1 MRLLDIKE
9 VQSMQLEL
17 MKCLHVFMQ
26 ENHIK
31 YYLIAGSALGAARH
45 GGFIPWDDDIDIGL
59 FREDYEK
66 FIQIASSFD
75 NNYEVV
81 NYKNS
86 PKCDYV
92 LTRIYFPNTY
102 IENPVIENTKLDKRL
117 YFDIFPLDNVPD
129 DNKELVKYEKEIVNK
144 KKLIQR
150 IDVRDNNNSKPVLW
164 AKTAMSI
171 GLTLFRNSII
181 CSFDKLCQKYD
192 NIETKRV
199 CSLSS
204 QYSFKKQVMPKEIY
218 GTPTL
223 HMFQSEYFFVPEK
236 LDEYLTILYGPNYG
250 EVPPVEKRRK
260 ANNIYSTKEG

>member
-1 MRLLDIKE
+1 MKLLDIKE

-17 MKCLHVFMQ
+17 MKSLHAFMQ
-26 ENHIK
+26 ENDIR
-31 YYLIAGSALGAARH
+31 YYLIAGSALGATRH
-45 GGFIPWDDDIDIGL
+45 HGFIPWDDDIDIGL

-66 FIQIASSFD
+66 FIQIASAFD
-75 NNYEVV
+75 KRYEVI

-86 PKCDYV
+86 KNCDYV

-102 IENPVIENTKLDKRL
+102 IANPLIENTKLDKRL

-129 DNKELVKYEKEIVNK
+129 DNEELAKYEKAINKK

-150 IDVRDNNNSKPVLW
+150 IDVRNNKNSGLVLCM
-164 AKTAMSI
+164 KKVVSI
-171 GLTLFRNSII
+171 GLTQFRNSII
-181 CSFDKLCQKYD
+181 SSFDKLCKKYNNTD
-192 NIETKRV
+192 TKRV

-223 HMFQSEYFFVPEK
+223 HVFGTECFFVPEK
-236 LDEYLTILYGPNYG
+236 LDQYLTILYGANYN

-260 ANNIYSTKEG
+260 GYDIYSTSEE